1 MGTPLHFKGSWSERE
16 EQLVCQVRREAEAAG
31 KIMDAS
37 RSLVWK
43 RNNSAPYKAPHPCL
57 SSQLVIQSPPLKHTR
72 MKSKPLE
79 YSAESAACCRHCQKE
94 QSSKTRVLLW
104 NCTF

>member
-1 MGTPLHFKGSWSERE
+1 MGTPLHFK
-16 EQLVCQVRREAEAAG
+16 G